1 MAVSPLVIF
10 GVAVALLV
18 AANLL
23 NNRFAPS
30 AYMVTSPVAAALL
43 LVLYG
48 LAGGDWAAAGFGRA
62 ELGRGLRWGLV
73 LAVLVAVGYLVGALV
88 PATRGVFVD
97 RRVERASVGQIAYQ
111 TLARIPLGTVLL
123 EEIAFRGVLYGLLR
137 SPYGTVWATIMSAAL
152 FGLWH
157 VLPAAGLSRLNPSV
171 GRMFRPHPA
180 MIVPVT
186 VAATAVVGVVLCEL
200 QRRSGSLA
208 APAAVHW
215 AVNARGM
222 VTAFLVTRRLQ
233 ARGARPG

>member
-1 MAVSPLVIF
+1 MTLTPFGPRPVTLTVDAFDTAGRHRECSGAGQHKIAWAGVAGALAAHRLAGPADRCGLGPRGNRQKYADKPRYHRSMFIRPAATTRQPQQCHTPRDWRSHRAALPRIGTRMGRRRYPRVRARLTAMAVSPLVIF

-88 PATRGVFVD
+88 PATRG
-97 RRVERASVGQIAYQ
+97 
-111 TLARIPLGTVLL
+111 
-123 EEIAFRGVLYGLLR
+123 
-137 SPYGTVWATIMSAAL
+137 
-152 FGLWH
+152 
-157 VLPAAGLSRLNPSV
+157 
-171 GRMFRPHPA
+171 
-180 MIVPVT
+180 
-186 VAATAVVGVVLCEL
+186 
-200 QRRSGSLA
+200 
-208 APAAVHW
+208 
-215 AVNARGM
+215 
-222 VTAFLVTRRLQ
+222 
-233 ARGARPG
+233 